1 MAGAMVSKS
10 PLMVSVSGVRGI
22 VGDSLTAE
30 LVVRWAS
37 AFGARCNPGPV
48 VVGGDSRV
56 SKTMMRAATFAGL
69 AAAGSKIV
77 DVGVVP
83 TPTVALA
90 VRHHKA
96 RGGIAITA
104 SHNPAEWNALKFYN
118 SEGLFLSEAE
128 GRDLR
133 AAVEGGLTATVS
145 ASEVGTYGKD
155 DAAVRRHLDAVLG
168 IPFLK
173 REELQAR
180 KFRVGLDTVHGAG
193 GELLSTLLR
202 ELGCDVSGFHLE
214 PTGKFPRNPEPIPEH
229 LRDVA
234 NAMHAARVDIGFVA
248 DPDADR
254 LAVILEDGR
263 PAGEEQTLVAAAD
276 LALRYQR
283 GPVVA
288 NCSTTMALDDI
299 AEKFDVPMFRT
310 KVGEAHVARKMLE
323 VHAAIGGEGNGGV
336 ILPLVHPARD
346 AAAGIALILEG
357 LLEFGGTATNYF
369 AMLPQYYLVKKRK
382 EFPDL
387 HSLRAA
393 LDAVEAASPFG
404 SADRLDGLKWEMP
417 EAWVQVRASNTE
429 PIVRVY
435 SESRT
440 EQEAEKYASEI
451 LRLLDHASAKTD

>member
-1 MAGAMVSKS
+1 
-10 PLMVSVSGVRGI
+10 MVSVSGVRGI

-30 LVVRWAS
+30 LVLQWTM
-37 AFGARCNPGPV
+37 AFGARCRPGPV

-69 AAAGSKIV
+69 AAAGSNII
-77 DVGVVP
+77 DVGIVP

-90 VRHHKA
+90 VKHHNA

-128 GRDLR
+128 GKELR
-133 AAVEGGLTATVS
+133 TMVES
-145 ASEVGTYGKD
+145 ADVGTLGAFDIGVYEKD
-155 DAAVRRHLDAVLG
+155 EAAVRRHLERVLA

-173 REELQAR
+173 RDELRAR
-180 KFRVGLDTVHGAG
+180 KFRVGLDTINGAG
-193 GELLSTLLR
+193 GELLSMLLSQ
-202 ELGCDVSGFHLE
+202 LGCEVAGFYLE
-214 PTGKFPRNPEPIPEH
+214 PTGKFPRNPEPLPQH

-234 NAMHAARVDIGFVA
+234 NAMQAAKVDIGFVA

-276 LALRYQR
+276 LALRYMR

-299 AEKFDVPMFRT
+299 AEKYDVPMFRT
-310 KVGEAHVARKMLE
+310 KVGEAYVARKMLE
-323 VHAAIGGEGNGGV
+323 VKAVIGGEGNGGV
-336 ILPLVHPARD
+336 ILPFVHPARD
-346 AAAGIALILEG
+346 AATGIALILQG
-357 LLEFGGTATNYF
+357 LLEFGGTASSYF
-369 AMLPQYYLVKKRK
+369 AMLPQYYMAKKRK
-382 EFPDL
+382 EFSDL
-387 HSLRAA
+387 TALRAA
-393 LDAVEAASPFG
+393 LDEIEALSPFG
-404 SADRLDGLKWEMP
+404 VPDRLDGLKWEMP
-417 EAWVQVRASNTE
+417 AAWVQVRASNTE

-435 SESRT
+435 AEAST
-440 EQEAEKYASEI
+440 EAEAEKYASEI
-451 LRLLDHASAKTD
+451 LRLLDHAARTA